1 MAITTR
7 ITYHALVYRGVF
19 LEVGLVGLIRC
30 QSGRS
35 FRWLLL
41 NVLPSH
47 PIHLQIPF
55 EPLSDRSSWCFFS
68 ILFLT
73 RFDARSHVSLEIDRI
88 SQQRR
93 KQPRYSCVR
102 ACVSKTETL
111 NCNRFFLTFIT
122 SHDSI
127 IRKRLHQRLP
137 LTFAKC
143 QSFSDRSCNIFLEL
157 TRCRNF
163 DVIPGPRMHVHQSRM
178 LRRNLTWKKFVHWIS
193 HWGWKW
199 LRWRK
204 ISIRFLEKFESFPK
218 FRSPTLTTNN
228 PIDSHDLTR

>member
-1 MAITTR
+1 MLLLDPIPYPFRREITCLPWNRSDITTAKETTA
-7 ITYHALVYRGVF
+7 ILV
-19 LEVGLVGLIRC
+19 C
-30 QSGRS
+30 
-35 FRWLLL
+35 
-41 NVLPSH
+41 
-47 PIHLQIPF
+47 
-55 EPLSDRSSWCFFS
+55 
-68 ILFLT
+68 
-73 RFDARSHVSLEIDRI
+73 
-88 SQQRR
+88 
-93 KQPRYSCVR
+93 

>member
-1 MAITTR
+1 M
-7 ITYHALVYRGVF
+7 
-19 LEVGLVGLIRC
+19 
-30 QSGRS
+30 
-35 FRWLLL
+35 LLL
-41 NVLPSH
+41 D
-47 PIHLQIPF
+47 PIPYPF
-55 EPLSDRSSWCFFS
+55 RREITC
-68 ILFLT
+68 
-73 RFDARSHVSLEIDRI
+73 LEIDRI

-163 DVIPGPRMHVHQSRM
+163 DVIPGPRMHVYQSRI

-199 LRWRK
+199 LRWRT